1 LAFQGG
7 GPVNPTAISGADGRY
22 RLGPVPLGR
31 YGKLGVVRGG
41 YDGHLRAVTVTRA
54 GAHADFAVRRNWAAR
69 SGGAAIS
76 AFTGPDFSSF
86 GCGPEQ
92 AIDDSLVAGWGSTT
106 GDDNGDPTGTF
117 TPKWLV
123 ISLPDAVDVL
133 SYAVDP
139 SATCG
144 DDETSSLG
152 AYTLQTSTDGTTWIP
167 SASGSFDAADDGR
180 LNTVTPVGGRTDV
193 RYVRLT
199 MRGNQTPGFA
209 ATCPGSSVSGCSFTD
224 MTEIKVYGVQ
234 H

>member
-1 LAFQGG
+1 
-7 GPVNPTAISGADGRY
+7 
-22 RLGPVPLGR
+22 
-31 YGKLGVVRGG
+31 
-41 YDGHLRAVTVTRA
+41 
-54 GAHADFAVRRNWAAR
+54 VRRNWAAR